1 MVDDGRK
8 IALNYVLKGRFFLDL
23 LASLPLEVV
32 AFVVPVNEKNLK
44 FLGMLKLVRLLRL
57 GRMITYLRTN

>member
-1 MVDDGRK
+1 MVDDGKK
-8 IALNYVLKGRFFLDL
+8 IALNYVLKGRFFVDL
-23 LASLPLEVV
+23 LASLPLEAVG
-32 AFVVPVNEKNLK
+32 FFLPLSEDNLK